1 MRSIKTLL
9 VANRGEI
16 ALRVMRTAREMGIQT
31 VAVYS
36 DADATAPHVRFADL
50 AYRVGPAP
58 SAQSYLRM
66 DEILR
71 VAKESGADA
80 IHPGYGFLSENA
92 EFARLCAEH
101 GILFVGPD
109 AHAIQVMGDK
119 LSAKQAVKPFGVPL
133 VPGTD
138 TPIDDVQ
145 EAKRLAQSIGFPIL
159 IKAAAGGGGKGMRVV
174 HRVEDFEEQMTLAV
188 NEATSAFGN
197 GSVFMEKYVS
207 SPRHIEVQVLADR
220 HGNTV
225 HLFERECSIQRRH
238 QKVIEEAPSV
248 VLTAEQREQMGAA
261 AVRVAQACSYVGAG
275 TVEFIFDVSGA
286 FYFLEM
292 NTRLQVEHPVT
303 EMITGVDLVR
313 EQLRIAEGLPISFQQ
328 EDLRI
333 HGHAVEIRVYAED
346 ARQNFVPDI
355 GTLNVY
361 KRPQG
366 PGIRVDD
373 GMEEGSTV
381 PIYYDPMIAKLVVHA
396 ATRELALARAIRAID
411 EYVVVGCETTLPFAR
426 FVLKHPDFT
435 SGTFDTH
442 FVPNHFDPA
451 RDLAAP
457 ADAEVRTAA
466 GLVAQALVEGTWQ
479 GGSAANRTQ
488 KSVETS
494 GTSPWLLQRGMP

>member
-1 MRSIKTLL
+1 
-9 VANRGEI
+9 
-16 ALRVMRTAREMGIQT
+16 
-31 VAVYS
+31 
-36 DADATAPHVRFADL
+36 
-50 AYRVGPAP
+50 
-58 SAQSYLRM
+58 
-66 DEILR
+66 
-71 VAKESGADA
+71 
-80 IHPGYGFLSENA
+80 
-92 EFARLCAEH
+92 
-101 GILFVGPD
+101 
-109 AHAIQVMGDK
+109 MGDK

-174 HRVEDFEEQMTLAV
+174 NRLEDFEEQMTLAV

-248 VLTAEQREQMGAA
+248 VLTPEQREQMGAA

-275 TVEFIFDVSGA
+275 TVEFIFDASGA

-313 EQLRIAEGLPISFQQ
+313 EQLRIAEGLPLSFQQ

-396 ATRELALARAIRAID
+396 ANRELALARAIRAID

-426 FVLKHPDFT
+426 FVLQHPDFT

-457 ADAEVRTAA
+457 ADPNVRTAA

>member
-1 MRSIKTLL
+1 
-9 VANRGEI
+9 
-16 ALRVMRTAREMGIQT
+16 
-31 VAVYS
+31 
-36 DADATAPHVRFADL
+36 
-50 AYRVGPAP
+50 
-58 SAQSYLRM
+58 
-66 DEILR
+66 
-71 VAKESGADA
+71 
-80 IHPGYGFLSENA
+80 
-92 EFARLCAEH
+92 
-101 GILFVGPD
+101 
-109 AHAIQVMGDK
+109 MGDK

-138 TPIDDVQ
+138 TPIDDVP

-174 HRVEDFEEQMTLAV
+174 HRLEDFEEQMTLAV

-248 VLTAEQREQMGAA
+248 VLTPEQREQMGAA

-275 TVEFIFDVSGA
+275 TVEFIFDASGA

-313 EQLRIAEGLPISFQQ
+313 EQLRIAEGLPLSFQQ

-333 HGHAVEIRVYAED
+333 HGHALEIRVYAED

-396 ATRELALARAIRAID
+396 ATRDLALARAIRAID

-426 FVLKHPDFT
+426 FVLQHPDFT
-435 SGTFDTH
+435 SGAFDTH
-442 FVPNHFDPA
+442 FVPNNFDPV

-457 ADAEVRTAA
+457 ADLEVRTAA
-466 GLVAQALVEGTWQ
+466 GLVAQALVEDTWQ
-479 GGSAANRTQ
+479 GGSAVNRTQ
-488 KSVETS
+488 KSADS
-494 GTSPWLLQRGMP
+494 AATSPWLLQRGMP

>member
-1 MRSIKTLL
+1 MRTIKTLL

-36 DADATAPHVRFADL
+36 DADATAPHVRFADQ

-92 EFARLCAEH
+92 EFARLCAEY

-138 TPIDDVQ
+138 TPIDDVP

-174 HRVEDFEEQMTLAV
+174 HRLEDFEEQMTLAV

-248 VLTAEQREQMGAA
+248 VLTPEQREQMGAA

-275 TVEFIFDVSGA
+275 TVEFIFDASGA

-313 EQLRIAEGLPISFQQ
+313 EQLRIAEGLPLSFQQ

-333 HGHAVEIRVYAED
+333 HGHALEIRVYAED

-396 ATRELALARAIRAID
+396 GTRELALARAIRAID

-426 FVLKHPDFT
+426 FVLQHPDFT
-435 SGTFDTH
+435 SGAFDTH
-442 FVPNHFDPA
+442 FVPNNFDPV

-457 ADAEVRTAA
+457 ADLEVRTAA

-479 GGSAANRTQ
+479 GGSAVNRTQ
-488 KSVETS
+488 KSADS
-494 GTSPWLLQRGMP
+494 AATSPWLLQRGMP

>member
-1 MRSIKTLL
+1 MRTIKTLL

-36 DADATAPHVRFADL
+36 DADATAPHVRFADQ

-92 EFARLCAEH
+92 EFARLCAEY

-138 TPIDDVQ
+138 TPIDDVP

-174 HRVEDFEEQMTLAV
+174 DRLEDFEEQMTLAV

-248 VLTAEQREQMGAA
+248 VLTPEQREQMGAA

-275 TVEFIFDVSGA
+275 TVEFIFDASGA

-313 EQLRIAEGLPISFQQ
+313 EQLRIAEGLPLSFQQ

-333 HGHAVEIRVYAED
+333 HGHALEIRVYAED

-396 ATRELALARAIRAID
+396 ATRDLALARAIRAID

-426 FVLKHPDFT
+426 FVLQHPDFT
-435 SGTFDTH
+435 SGVFDTH
-442 FVPNHFDPA
+442 FVPNNFDPV

-457 ADAEVRTAA
+457 ADLEVRTAA

-479 GGSAANRTQ
+479 GGSAVNRTQ
-488 KSVETS
+488 KSADS
-494 GTSPWLLQRGMP
+494 AATSPWLLQRGMP

>member
-1 MRSIKTLL
+1 MRTIKTLL

-36 DADATAPHVRFADL
+36 DADATAPHVRFADQ

-92 EFARLCAEH
+92 EFARLCAEY

-138 TPIDDVQ
+138 TPIDDVP

-174 HRVEDFEEQMTLAV
+174 HRLEDFEEQMTLAV

-248 VLTAEQREQMGAA
+248 VLTPEQREQMGAA

-275 TVEFIFDVSGA
+275 TVEFIFDASGA

-313 EQLRIAEGLPISFQQ
+313 EQLRIAEGLPLSFQQ

-333 HGHAVEIRVYAED
+333 HGHALEIRVYAED

-396 ATRELALARAIRAID
+396 ATRDLALARAIRAID

-426 FVLKHPDFT
+426 FVLQHPDFT
-435 SGTFDTH
+435 SGAFDTH
-442 FVPNHFDPA
+442 FVPNNFDPL

-457 ADAEVRTAA
+457 ADLEVRTAA

-479 GGSAANRTQ
+479 GGSAVNRTQ
-488 KSVETS
+488 KSADS
-494 GTSPWLLQRGMP
+494 AATSPWLLQRGMP

>member
-36 DADATAPHVRFADL
+36 DADATAPHVRFADM

-145 EAKRLAQSIGFPIL
+145 EAKRMAQSIGFPIL

-174 HRVEDFEEQMTLAV
+174 NRLEDFEEQMTLAV

-248 VLTAEQREQMGAA
+248 VLTPEQREQMGAA

-275 TVEFIFDVSGA
+275 TVEFIFDASGA

-313 EQLRIAEGLPISFQQ
+313 EQLRIAEGLPLSFQQ

-396 ATRELALARAIRAID
+396 ATRDLALARAIRAID

-426 FVLKHPDFT
+426 FVLQHPDFT

>member
-1 MRSIKTLL
+1 MRTIKTLL

-36 DADATAPHVRFADL
+36 DADATAPHVRFADQ

-138 TPIDDVQ
+138 TPIEDVQ
-145 EAKRLAQSIGFPIL
+145 EAKHLAQSIGFPIL
-159 IKAAAGGGGKGMRVV
+159 IKAAAGGGGKGMRIV
-174 HRVEDFEEQMTLAV
+174 HRLEDFEEQMTLAV

-248 VLTAEQREQMGAA
+248 VLTPEQREQMGAA

-275 TVEFIFDVSGA
+275 TVEFIFDASGA

-426 FVLKHPDFT
+426 FVLQHPDFV
-435 SGTFDTH
+435 SGSFDTH

-457 ADAEVRTAA
+457 ADSEVRTAA
-466 GLVAQALVEGTWQ
+466 GLVAQALVEGSWQ
-479 GGSAANRTQ
+479 GGSAVKPVQ
-488 KSVETS
+488 KSAAIS
-494 GTSPWLLQRGMP
+494 ATSPWLMQRGMP